1 MIELRKSRKL
11 KLIEIVE
18 EGKEEGKEEIVED
31 WGIIGK
37 GNESERDN
45 KGWKIEVDERMES
58 NVGKEKNI
66 VKDIEELR
74 IMVMIGIEEK
84 DIKLI
89 VVRKIVKSS
98 KDGKEVN
105 MRMVDMLGEV
115 IKESS
120 VEKEESIGGWKKEER
135 GMRKDKEDMVEE
147 SKEERRL
154 KKEMDEENK
163 IREKRIILVEKKREI
178 VMVGKWKD
186 EVIELSKM
194 KELIKKDRII
204 EEKVDKDEMDVEI
217 EEEERKV
224 EEGWKMIDMGR
235 FKSEVIERK
244 NKEEVIG
251 KEWEDRESSM
261 EIEKI
266 IRIKLRKIG
275 IERRIGRKNNVGIDK
290 E

>member
-66 VKDIEELR
+66 VKDIEELG